1 MFYKEF
7 LIIYTILNKILL
19 YSYFFF
25 FCFQQRHNPFNN
37 VPLDLDFDPTNGGSV
52 PELKNPP
59 GTGFIPYYQL
69 YEKHG
74 VASLLG
80 IYLSSSM
87 FDLI

>member
-1 MFYKEF
+1 M
-7 LIIYTILNKILL
+7 
-19 YSYFFF
+19 
-25 FCFQQRHNPFNN
+25 
-37 VPLDLDFDPTNGGSV
+37 PLDLDFDPTNGGSV

-69 YEKHG
+69 CEKHG

-87 FDLI
+87 FDLIWLLEQHEFTYAWIYQDAGYVVQE

>member
-1 MFYKEF
+1 M
-7 LIIYTILNKILL
+7 
-19 YSYFFF
+19 
-25 FCFQQRHNPFNN
+25 
-37 VPLDLDFDPTNGGSV
+37 PLDLDFDPTNGGSV

-80 IYLSSSM
+80 IP
-87 FDLI
+87 I